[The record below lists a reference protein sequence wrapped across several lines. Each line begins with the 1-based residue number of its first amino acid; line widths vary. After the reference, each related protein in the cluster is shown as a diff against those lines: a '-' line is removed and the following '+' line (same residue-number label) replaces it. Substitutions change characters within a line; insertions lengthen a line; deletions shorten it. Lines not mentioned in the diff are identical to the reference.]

1 MMSTMAILYQVDL
14 LYLGTSGLYTPEIM
28 RNDRQL
34 ILSGQSHMTR
44 RIIQSL
50 SSLNRN
56 DSWKMV
62 VWTLMSVN
70 LQLLLGSVVGE

>member
-1 MMSTMAILYQVDL
+1 MSTMAILYQVDL

>member
-1 MMSTMAILYQVDL
+1 MSTMAILYQVDL

-44 RIIQSL
+44 RIIRSL